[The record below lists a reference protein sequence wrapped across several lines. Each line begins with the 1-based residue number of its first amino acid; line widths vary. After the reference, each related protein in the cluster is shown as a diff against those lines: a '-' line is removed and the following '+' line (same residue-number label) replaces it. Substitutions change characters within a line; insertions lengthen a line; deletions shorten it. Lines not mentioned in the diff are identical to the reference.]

1 MSVATFL
8 VLVALILAIVS
19 LVKPAWPVL
28 GVAVLLVCVSL
39 LIPSFVR

>member
-8 VLVALILAIVS
+8 VLVALILAVVS